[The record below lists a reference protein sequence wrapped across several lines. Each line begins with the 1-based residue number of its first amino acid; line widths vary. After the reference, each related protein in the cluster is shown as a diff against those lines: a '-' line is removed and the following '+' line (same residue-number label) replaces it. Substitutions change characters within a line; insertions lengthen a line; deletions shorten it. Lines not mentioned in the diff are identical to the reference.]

1 MSGQIFLGLYSLF
14 ALGVSVATFMAAI
27 ICCFQKGPN
36 RTVAINLLLILATLL
51 PILLIGASF
60 LPKSKKNNNPMAFKQ
75 SEQIDSLVYGLNQ
88 ATELKYAAEEFP
100 AVAALVKAKFM
111 VHAPETTFEAD
122 EEWLSDLIKKDP
134 DHSEGIAVRLAVIG
148 AASGT
153 DHCKELEKYE
163 SPFAKIMQCVLCKR
177 SDLPTPT
184 RDECIDSISA
194 ELPAGWYR
202 ETALLSAYQHFGD
215 KSKTDFIISERRLQ
229 GRAFSYKLL
238 VNALSYV
245 LLCLTGLVVIVRA
258 SPSLFSTQGQMP
270 WTTEWGIKKIWGVCL
285 CALYAQAI
293 FGLISYGIL
302 YALTK
307 DVSSSA
313 NVIIVD
319 IATIAAT
326 MVTVLIAARQ
336 ILLKPANLTL
346 LDGLYFRSDQ
356 SNLSQCMR
364 TGFFTYCAA
373 VTLVLI
379 VSTIERALMG
389 HSLHTENPIAMRMV
403 AIAVGA
409 NPITIGLLFIAAGVL
424 APIYEEILF
433 RGLLYPYLRKRMSMW
448 PAALLSGTLF
458 SLCHWDLPMLAQIAI
473 LGTLQAIAVE
483 RTRSLTTSIIMH
495 GLWNSGLFLA
505 LIMLR

>member
-1 MSGQIFLGLYSLF
+1 MSGHTLQGLYSLF
-14 ALGVSVATFMAAI
+14 VLAVFVATIMAAI

-36 RTVAINLLLILATLL
+36 RSVAINLLLILATLL
-51 PILLIGASF
+51 PILLIGGSF
-60 LPKSKKNNNPMAFKQ
+60 LPKSKKTNNPMAFKQ

-111 VHAPETTFEAD
+111 VHAPEATFEAD

-134 DHSEGIAVRLAVIG
+134 DKSEEIAVRLAVIG
-148 AASGT
+148 SASGT
-153 DHCKELEKYE
+153 DHCKELEKYD
-163 SPFAKIMQCVLCKR
+163 SPFAKIMQCVFCNKR
-177 SDLPTPT
+177 DVPAPT
-184 RDECIDSISA
+184 RDECVDSINTQ
-194 ELPAGWYR
+194 LPAGWYR
-202 ETALLSAYQHFGD
+202 ETALLSAYKHFGD
-215 KSKTDFIISERRLQ
+215 VSKTDSIIAERKLQ
-229 GRAFSYKLL
+229 GRSFSYKLL
-238 VNALSYV
+238 LNVVSYA

-258 SPSLFSTQGQMP
+258 SPSLFSTNEQMP
-270 WTTEWGIKKIWGVCL
+270 WTTDWGIKKIWGVCL

-293 FGLISYGIL
+293 FGLISYGII
-302 YALTK
+302 YVVTK

-326 MVTVLIAARQ
+326 MVTVLVAARQ
-336 ILLKPANLTL
+336 ILLKPANLSL
-346 LDGLYFRSDQ
+346 IDGLYFRSNQ
-356 SNLSQCMR
+356 SSLGQCMR

-373 VTLVLI
+373 ITLVLI
-379 VSTIERALMG
+379 VSTLERAFMG

-403 AIAVGA
+403 AIAVDA
-409 NPITIGLLFIAAGVL
+409 NPIRIGLLFLAAGVL